1 MIKRLIHENGG
12 TGNKGKNWG
21 YRPYSGIELLS
32 KCVYHFLFV

>member
-21 YRPYSGIELLS
+21 YRPYSGIFFS
-32 KCVYHFLFV
+32 F